1 MKQKQ
6 YLPYKNVHRLMKD
19 NTDLKVKKD
28 SVEQLILFFES
39 MTKNIISLSALYCKY
54 DGRKMISCDDVNLA
68 IKTMFKE

>member
-1 MKQKQ
+1 MKQKH

-19 NTDLKVKKD
+19 NTDLKLKKD

-39 MTKNIISLSALYCKY
+39 MTKNIISLSEVYCEY
-54 DGRKMISCDDVNLA
+54 DNRKMISSDDVNLA